1 MEKTPRYTQ
10 RERNMVLGF
19 AAQYRDVIENKKTD
33 AESNRRK
40 DEIWRI
46 ISKEFN
52 ARVYHQRTSK
62 QLRQLYKN
70 MKLLLKKDLCS
81 DGGLT
86 SMPMLAGKKPKSFM
100 DILTAFSQAS
110 SVSQLLA
117 SPPSNNGTNSDGGS
131 SGGHYNGMKVK
142 GGDYDDIKYP
152 LIPTS
157 YNSNGG
163 NHDDIVVIKSE
174 EMSDNDSQNG
184 IDMDEDDDCLSTKDI
199 PEVCI
204 EEEDE
209 DLFPRSREREVLM
222 QSMSNGKM
230 DHHNRNGEGGGVSVL
245 NLAGNGGVPGIMS
258 GLHHHIND
266 NSAHS
271 NDSHSPPS
279 PNKDI
284 LMALTI
290 EERKRKIELLNAQ
303 IEYWKTLTKKLET
316 SGNNN
321 NGAATNVGDSVANPP
336 TPSCHCHLSGTPRI
350 NGINQS

>member
-1 MEKTPRYTQ
+1 M
-10 RERNMVLGF
+10 
-19 AAQYRDVIENKKTD
+19 
-33 AESNRRK
+33 
-40 DEIWRI
+40 
-46 ISKEFN
+46 
-52 ARVYHQRTSK
+52 
-62 QLRQLYKN
+62 
-70 MKLLLKKDLCS
+70 
-81 DGGLT
+81 
-86 SMPMLAGKKPKSFM
+86 
-100 DILTAFSQAS
+100 
-110 SVSQLLA
+110 
-117 SPPSNNGTNSDGGS
+117 
-131 SGGHYNGMKVK
+131 
-142 GGDYDDIKYP
+142 
-152 LIPTS
+152 IPTS

-209 DLFPRSREREVLM
+209 DLFPRSRDRDVLM
-222 QSMSNGKM
+222 HRMSNGKM
-230 DHHNRNGEGGGVSVL
+230 EHHSRNGEVGGGVSVL
-245 NLAGNGGVPGIMS
+245 NLAGGGVGAGVPGIIS

-266 NSAHS
+266 NSAS
-271 NDSHSPPS
+271 NDSPSLPS

-316 SGNNN
+316 SGNNGG
-321 NGAATNVGDSVANPP
+321 NGAAANGGDSVTNPP